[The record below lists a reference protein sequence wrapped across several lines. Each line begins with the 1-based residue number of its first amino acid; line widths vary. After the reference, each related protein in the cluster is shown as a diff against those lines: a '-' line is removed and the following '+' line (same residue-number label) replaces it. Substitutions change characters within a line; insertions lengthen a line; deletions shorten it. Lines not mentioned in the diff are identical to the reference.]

1 MGKSDTLPF
10 SLFKVAI
17 KGSCY
22 NLSVILAVVY
32 NERLFSVF
40 IWEYI
45 SWRISVGAVN
55 QTGNE
60 KFYRLFFFQKKLK

>member
-17 KGSCY
+17 KGSYY
-22 NLSVILAVVY
+22 NFSVILAVVY
-32 NERLFSVF
+32 NERLFNVF

-45 SWRISVGAVN
+45 SWRNSVGAVN

-60 KFYRLFFFQKKLK
+60 KFYMLFFQKKLK